1 MIFNNVSLDSNYLI
15 YLAAAVLPALILLI
29 AVYRRDRVEKEPA
42 GLLIKLII
50 MGVLAALISVVLETA
65 GESLLDLSVT
75 PGTGIYHLI
84 MAFGVVALAEEGSKY
99 VLMRL
104 NTWNHPAFNYRFDG
118 IIYAVF
124 VSLGFAAFEN
134 IGYVFSYGLET
145 AALRAV
151 LSIPGHLSFAVFMG
165 FYYGRAKYYHNRK
178 QKIRGFFAS
187 VMSLLTAVLFH
198 GTYDACLML
207 NTDESTAFFLVFVTV
222 TFLIVFFL
230 LRRESKKDRAL

>member
-207 NTDESTAFFLVFVTV
+207 GTDESTAFFLVFVTV

>member
-207 NTDESTAFFLVFVTV
+207 NTDESTAFFLVFVAV

>member
-1 MIFNNVSLDSNYLI
+1 MIFNNVSLNSNYLI

-178 QKIRGFFAS
+178 QTIRGFFAS

>member
-1 MIFNNVSLDSNYLI
+1 MVFNYLSYNSTYLI
-15 YLAAAVLPALILLI
+15 YLAAAVLPALILLFV
-29 AVYRRDRVEKEPA
+29 VYRRDRVEREPA
-42 GLLIKLII
+42 GLLVKLII
-50 MGVLAALISVVLETA
+50 MGVLAALMSVVLETA
-65 GESLLDLSVT
+65 GESALDLNVT
-75 PGTGIYHLI
+75 PGTGIYHII

-99 VLMRL
+99 FLMRL

-118 IIYAVF
+118 IVYAVF

-145 AALRAV
+145 AAFRAV

-165 FYYGRAKYYHNRK
+165 FYYGRSKYYHNRK
-178 QKIRGFFAS
+178 KRIRGFLAS

-207 NTDESTAFFLVFVTV
+207 DTEESTAFFLVFVAIM
-222 TFLIVFFL
+222 FLIVFFL